1 MQFENTYME
10 DYYNNKENKNINNE
24 VFNINPKIKYPK
36 TTKANFYN
44 NYNNFDDDY
53 SNNENEKPVVI
64 RRESSLNLR
73 TPNVDKQFRERRAR
87 SISFAD
93 VSEFSNSNDNFFENN
108 KYNFNGNYKMSNI
121 SNQKKSGNLTRNR
134 SNSSLNGTTILAK
147 KRSFRKPKVLISSKE
162 HIRRLKKMKSSSA
175 ISFKNDYEDDKAV
188 KRRYSIHFSPSP
200 KSFSFDDDFYGD
212 KFDESYSDLPP
223 NTLYHEL
230 KQAREKE
237 LLQRKLE
244 NKNNNLEVVDEET
257 VYYDSD
263 STLHNSNS
271 REVEDDENNG
281 SLLKYLLK
289 YLENSINKSNNDT
302 ISNTIEED
310 IEENL
315 SRNILEREIKEESFD
330 DSVHSGSCQII
341 DEDSELHKQEELL
354 ESMFND
360 VMKNFYGYQTK
371 FYYIIIKL
379 ISFLLYNGGKM
390 EIGRHIMKYILKDKL
405 GISVS
410 SNDESSYTD
419 TSNINHLENEEME
432 FITLH
437 DIKEN
442 KKHEKRRR
450 KGYKALNRFWM
461 IIHSVFIFLFLH
473 IFLMRFHSNIA
484 NEPSYVSNLRNAN
497 IAKNNKKYSGID
509 DKNTLYES
517 DKNILWIQTTPVSW
531 ITSNNDN
538 QTFINQCNI
547 DEFTGNKVIVYNS
560 DLNKNKD
567 FENQKSFTSALE
579 KFTPWKSLVILECIL
594 FSTQFGLQY
603 FIMDEMVPFFKPAS
617 YTSVLFINQIIN
629 FFIQYKIVWKIL
641 YNDLCL
647 YIFIIGVYVIFYKN
661 NILIY

>member
-10 DYYNNKENKNINNE
+10 DFYNNKENENINNE

-36 TTKANFYN
+36 TTKTNSYN
-44 NYNNFDDDY
+44 NYNNFEDEY
-53 SNNENEKPVVI
+53 SNNRNEKPI
-64 RRESSLNLR
+64 IFRRESSLNLR
-73 TPNVDKQFRERRAR
+73 APNVDKQFRERRAR

-93 VSEFSNSNDNFFENN
+93 ISEFSNSNNNFLENN
-108 KYNFNGNYKMSNI
+108 KYNVNRNYKMGNI
-121 SNQKKSGNLTRNR
+121 NNQKKSGNLTRNR

-175 ISFKNDYEDDKAV
+175 ISFKNDNKNDKAV

-200 KSFSFDDDFYGD
+200 KLFSYDDDFYGD

-223 NTLYHEL
+223 NNLYHEL

-244 NKNNNLEVVDEET
+244 NENNLEVVDEET

-271 REVEDDENNG
+271 QEVEDDENNG

-302 ISNTIEED
+302 INNTIEGD
-310 IEENL
+310 IEGNL
-315 SRNILEREIKEESFD
+315 SRNIMEREIKEGSFD
-330 DSVHSGSCQII
+330 DSIHSGSCQNL

-379 ISFLLYNGGKM
+379 ISFLLYNGGKL
-390 EIGRHIMKYILKDKL
+390 EIGSHILKYILKDKL
-405 GISVS
+405 GISAS
-410 SNDESSYTD
+410 LNDETSFTD

-450 KGYKALNRFWM
+450 KGYKALNRFYM
-461 IIHSVFIFLFLH
+461 ITHSVFIVLFLH

-484 NEPSYVSNLRNAN
+484 YEPSYVSNLRNAN
-497 IAKNNKKYSGID
+497 FPKNYKKYSGID
-509 DKNTLYES
+509 DKNKFYES
-517 DKNILWIQTTPVSW
+517 DQNILWIRTTPVLW
-531 ITSNNDN
+531 MISNNDN
-538 QTFINQCNI
+538 QIFINQCNI

-560 DLNKNKD
+560 YLNKDKD
-567 FENQKSFTSALE
+567 LENQRKFTRVLE
-579 KFTPWKSLVILECIL
+579 KFTPWKSLILLECIL
-594 FSTQFGLQY
+594 FSAQFGLQY
-603 FIMDEMVPFFKPAS
+603 FIMDEIVPFFKPAS
-617 YTSVLFINQIIN
+617 YTSFLFINQIIN

-647 YIFIIGVYVIFYKN
+647 YIFIIG
-661 NILIY
+661 IYITFS